1 MYFKVTKKF
10 ICCARVTYP
19 PHDGDGLERE
29 ESRVPHLVVDDG
41 VEHLLLVVPGK
52 RRLADE
58 HLKDEYAEAPPVD
71 RPSVRRLGQ
80 HL

>member
-1 MYFKVTKKF
+1 M
-10 ICCARVTYP
+10 CCARVTHP

-29 ESRVPHLVVDDG
+29 ESGVAHLVVDDG
-41 VEHLLLVVPGK
+41 VEDLLLVVPGK

-58 HLKDEYAEAPPVD
+58 HLENEHAEAPPVD
-71 RPSVRRLGQ
+71 RPRVRRLRQ